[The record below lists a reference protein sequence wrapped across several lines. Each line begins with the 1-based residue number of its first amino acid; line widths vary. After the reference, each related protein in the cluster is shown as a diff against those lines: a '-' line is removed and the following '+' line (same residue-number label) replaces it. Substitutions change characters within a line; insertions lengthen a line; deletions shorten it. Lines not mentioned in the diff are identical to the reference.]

1 MHQSIHQQL
10 IRGIQGLNPAQ
21 ARQLQDLLA
30 AVKDGSACASTGFDD
45 APPHPAETGT
55 EADALVTLA
64 IREEDP
70 VPVDGPAQEVADDEA
85 DRPSREAGMQALA
98 PTEAP
103 DAGPAS
109 DDTGIATETVAA
121 VEADGDL
128 PQPVCAQEE
137 HPGAVAGIWGPPPL
151 SRIKLDQMHLIA
163 SLIRE
168 ANEARNAR
176 RQRFGL

>member
-30 AVKDGSACASTGFDD
+30 AVKDGSACATSGFDD
-45 APPHPAETGT
+45 APPHPDETGN

-70 VPVDGPAQEVADDEA
+70 VPVDSPAQEVADDEA
-85 DRPSREAGMQALA
+85 DRPPHESGIQALA

-103 DAGPAS
+103 DVGPAS
-109 DDTGIATETVAA
+109 DDAGIVTETVAA

-128 PQPVCAQEE
+128 PQPVDDGLRSLVMHEE
-137 HPGAVAGIWGPPPL
+137 AVPDGRGEAGIAQLGD
-151 SRIKLDQMHLIA
+151 R
-163 SLIRE
+163 
-168 ANEARNAR
+168 RNFR
-176 RQRFGL
+176 P